1 MSITGSM
8 YNGISGLQA
17 QSQATLVVSNNL
29 ANSSTVGFKSSSVIF
44 QDVFYE
50 TVRAGQTGNGVSV
63 ANIDTDFSQGSYQTT
78 GSNTDLAITGDG
90 YYMVKDPT
98 NQAVYYTRA
107 GNFDFDEDGYLV
119 DPEGNR
125 VQGWEMENGSPT
137 GAIGDIRI
145 DDSQSPPKAT
155 NSIQMSINL
164 NASAEDN
171 SVATVDDN
179 GTPADPTDDTT
190 SCAYTALFDMYDGTA
205 SPALDQSR
213 YEYQSTITVY
223 DEAGGTHE
231 LTVYM
236 DPVSVDADG
245 NTVWEYTV
253 ASNPGDDHR
262 EGFEGTES
270 AGLLMTGTLTF
281 SPSGDMTSMT
291 AYTPVPAAG
300 AVLDGKRAANW
311 TLPEFDAAGVPVLET
326 NFSGSAENQK
336 MSFNFGMTNKDHDT
350 AGGWSGAVDNDGD
363 GVATLADL
371 QNGGVDVDYT
381 DLPGFNAP
389 SISHSGT
396 TCYESNSATLGL
408 YQDGFPTG
416 TLQDVTVDQSGAISG
431 QYSNGQTIELYNLGL
446 ADFSNEGGL
455 SAQGGNKF
463 LATAESGE
471 PIVGLPGVGGMG
483 GVQSNTLEISNVDMA
498 QEMTNLIIL
507 QSAYQAN
514 SKVITTA
521 DTLLQTAINLKR
533 N

>member
-8 YNGISGLQA
+8 YNGISGLHA

-29 ANSSTVGFKSSSVIF
+29 ANSSTVGFKSSSVVF

-50 TVRAGQTGNGVSV
+50 TVQGGQTGNGVSV
-63 ANIDTDFSQGSYQTT
+63 ANIDTDFTQGSYQST

-90 YYMVKDPT
+90 YFMVKDPKT
-98 NQAVYYTRA
+98 QAVYYTRA
-107 GNFDFDEDGYLV
+107 GNFDFDEEGYLV

-125 VQGWEMENGSPT
+125 VQGWEMDNGSPT
-137 GAIGDIRI
+137 GAIGDIQV
-145 DDSQSPPKAT
+145 DDSQSPPQAT
-155 NSIQMSINL
+155 NSIQMSLNL
-164 NASAEDN
+164 NNSADDN

-179 GTPADPTDDTT
+179 STPADTTDDTT
-190 SCAYTALFDMYDGTA
+190 SCAYTALFDVYDGTA
-205 SPALDQSR
+205 SPPLDQSR

-253 ASNPGDDHR
+253 ACDPGDDMR
-262 EGFEGTES
+262 EGFEGTEA
-270 AGLLMTGTLTF
+270 AGLLMAGTITF
-281 SPSGDMTSMT
+281 SSSGTMSSMT
-291 AYTPVPAAG
+291 AYTPVASTG
-300 AVLDGKRAANW
+300 TGFDGKDTTNW
-311 TLPEFDAAGVPVLET
+311 TLADFDSAGIPVLET
-326 NFSGSAENQK
+326 NFSGSTENQEI
-336 MSFNFGMTNKDHDT
+336 SFNFGMVNKDHDT
-350 AGGWSGAVDNDGD
+350 GTGWAGATDNDGD
-363 GVATLADL
+363 GAVTLADL
-371 QNGGVDVDYT
+371 QNSGADVDYT
-381 DLPGFNAP
+381 DLPSFNSS
-389 SISHSGT
+389 SINYAAT
-396 TCYESNSATLGL
+396 TSYESSSATLGL

-416 TLQDVTVDQSGAISG
+416 TLQDVTVDQSGVISG
-431 QYSNGQTIELYNLGL
+431 EYSNGQTIELYNVGI
-446 ADFSNEGGL
+446 ADFSNEDGL

-463 LATAESGE
+463 LATSESGE
-471 PIVGLPGVGGMG
+471 AIIGIPGVGGMG
-483 GVQSNTLEISNVDMA
+483 GIASNKLEISNVDMA

-514 SKVITTA
+514 STVITTA

>member
-50 TVRAGQTGNGVSV
+50 TVNAGQTGNGVSV
-63 ANIDTDFSQGSYQTT
+63 ANIDTDFSQGSYQST

-90 YYMVKDPT
+90 YFMVKDP
-98 NQAVYYTRA
+98 NNGAVYYTRA
-107 GNFDFDEDGYLV
+107 GNFDFDEEGYLV

-137 GAIGDIRI
+137 GAIGDIKI

-155 NSIQMSINL
+155 NSIQMSLNL

-171 SVATVDDN
+171 STATVDDN
-179 GTPADPTDDTT
+179 GTPGDPTDDTT

-205 SPALDQSR
+205 SPPLDQSR

-253 ASNPGDDHR
+253 ASNPGEDMR
-262 EGFEGTES
+262 EGFEGTEA
-270 AGLLMTGTLTF
+270 AGLLMAGTITF
-281 SPSGDMTSMT
+281 SPSGAMSSMT
-291 AYTPVPAAG
+291 AYTPVASTGG
-300 AVLDGKRAANW
+300 AFDGKDPSNW
-311 TLPEFDAAGVPVLET
+311 TLAEFDDAGVPLLEA
-326 NFSGSAENQK
+326 NFSGSDENQK
-336 MSFNFGMTNKDHDT
+336 ISMNFGMVNKDHDT
-350 AGGWSGAVDNDGD
+350 GNGWAGAVDNDSD
-363 GVATLADL
+363 GAVTLADL
-371 QNGGVDVDYT
+371 QNSGADVDYT
-381 DLPGFNAP
+381 DLPGFNDPYINYSA
-389 SISHSGT
+389 T
-396 TCYESNSATLGL
+396 TCYESSSATLGL
-408 YQDGFPTG
+408 YQDGFSTG
-416 TLQDVTVDQSGAISG
+416 TLQNVTVDQAGAISG
-431 QYSNGQTIELYNLGL
+431 EYSNGQTIQLYNLGI
-446 ADFSNEGGL
+446 ADFANEDGL

-471 PIVGLPGVGGMG
+471 AIVGIPGVGGMG
-483 GVQSNTLEISNVDMA
+483 GILSNTLEISNVDMA